1 MTRKVIL
8 RDRQKI
14 FPFNEPARDLRV
26 LNKKL
31 YVHQSDVLDEV
42 LAPDYVTE
50 VREVDALRDVDAKRM
65 ETVAFRDNLFFDRA
79 FLSEFIGRARA
90 SGEACRAAFSPD
102 DPAIVEHALPL
113 QRGIRR
119 EGNTLVADL
128 WYFPHGVE
136 SNVRPLVMDTAS
148 HEMGYYHVPTHM
160 SNAMGDLVYHV
171 PTKAFCSIEH
181 WVHTITANVIFGV
194 YADGARLDLEIER
207 SLSKNLKIL
216 WRAVLERKQVLGCS
230 EVVHIGRNCSID
242 PSVTI
247 RGPTYIGDN
256 VSIGPGAVID
266 VAYIGDNV
274 DIGTGGQV
282 MLSVVSD
289 RCFLPFRAA
298 LFMSV
303 MMAGSMVAQNTCLQF
318 CSIGR
323 NTFVGAGNTFTDFN
337 LVPGKPIR
345 AIDRGELEETG
356 MPVLGGCVGHNC
368 FIGSGMVIYP
378 ARAIESDVVLLAS
391 DERRVIERAVHYEDS
406 DHFNVGGAAESHRR
420 WYPR

>member
-8 RDRQKI
+8 RDRQRI

-31 YVHQSDVLDEV
+31 YVYQSDVLDEV
-42 LAPDYVTE
+42 LSPGYVTE
-50 VREVDALRDVDAKRM
+50 VREVDSLAELDSKRI
-65 ETVAFRDNLFFDRA
+65 ETIAFRDNLFFDRP
-79 FLSEFIGRARA
+79 FLSEFIERARA
-90 SGEACRAAFSPD
+90 SGEACQVALSAD
-102 DPAIVEHALPL
+102 DPAIAEHALPL

-119 EGNTLVADL
+119 DADVLVADL
-128 WYFPHGVE
+128 WYFPRGVE
-136 SNVRPLVMDTAS
+136 SNSRPLVMDTDS

-160 SNAMGDLVYHV
+160 SNAMGDLVYQV

-194 YADGARLDLEIER
+194 YAEGARLDRKVEN
-207 SLSKNLKIL
+207 SLGKNVRML
-216 WRAVLERKQVLGCS
+216 WRAILERKQVLGCS
-230 EVVHIGRNCSID
+230 ETVHIGRNCSID
-242 PSVTI
+242 PSVVI
-247 RGPTYIGDN
+247 RGPSYIGDN
-256 VSIGPGAVID
+256 VSIGPGAVVD
-266 VAYIGDNV
+266 VSYIGDNV

-289 RCFLPFRAA
+289 RSFLPFRAA

-337 LVPGKPIR
+337 LVPGKAIR
-345 AIDRGELEETG
+345 AMDRGEFRETG

-368 FIGSGMVIYP
+368 FIGSGMVVYP

-391 DERRVIERAVHYEDS
+391 DRRRVIDRTVYYEDS
-406 DHFNVGGAAESHRR
+406 DHFSVKGVADSHRR

>member
-1 MTRKVIL
+1 MTRKVII

-31 YVHQSDVLDEV
+31 YVHQSDVVDEV
-42 LAPDYVTE
+42 LSPGYVTE
-50 VREVDALRDVDAKRM
+50 VREVDSLADLDAKDV
-65 ETVAFRDNLFFDRA
+65 ETVAFRDNLFFDQA
-79 FLSEFIGRARA
+79 FLSSFVERARA
-90 SGEACRAAFSPD
+90 SGRACRVAFSPD

-119 EGNTLVADL
+119 QGEALVADL
-128 WYFPHGVE
+128 WYFPEGVR
-136 SNVRPLVMDTAS
+136 SNVRPLIIDTAS

-194 YADGARLDLEIER
+194 YAEGARLDREIEH
-207 SLSKNLKIL
+207 SLGKNLRIL
-216 WRAVLERKQVLGCS
+216 WRAMVERKQVLGCS

-247 RGPTYIGDN
+247 RGPTTIGDN

-266 VAYIGDNV
+266 VSYIGDNV
-274 DIGTGGQV
+274 DIGTGCQV

-289 RCFLPFRAA
+289 RSFLPFRAA

-323 NTFVGAGNTFTDFN
+323 NTFIGAGNTFTDFN

-345 AIDRGELEETG
+345 AMHRGELKETG

-368 FIGSGMVIYP
+368 FIGSGMVVYP

-391 DERRVIERAVHYEDS
+391 DERRVIDRTVHYDDS
-406 DHFNVGGAAESHRR
+406 DHFDVAGIADSHRR

>member
-1 MTRKVIL
+1 MTRKVII

-31 YVHQSDVLDEV
+31 YVHQSDVVDEV
-42 LAPDYVTE
+42 LSPGYVTE
-50 VREVDALRDVDAKRM
+50 VREVDSLADLDAKDV
-65 ETVAFRDNLFFDRA
+65 ETVAFRDNLFFDQA
-79 FLSEFIGRARA
+79 FLSSFVERARA
-90 SGEACRAAFSPD
+90 SGRACRVAFSPN

-119 EGNTLVADL
+119 QGEALVADL
-128 WYFPHGVE
+128 WYFPEGVR
-136 SNVRPLVMDTAS
+136 SNVRPLIIDTAS

-194 YADGARLDLEIER
+194 YAEGARLDREIEH
-207 SLSKNLKIL
+207 SLGKNLRIL
-216 WRAVLERKQVLGCS
+216 WRAMVERKQVLGCS

-247 RGPTYIGDN
+247 RGPTTIGDN

-266 VAYIGDNV
+266 VSYIGDNV
-274 DIGTGGQV
+274 DIGTGCQV

-289 RCFLPFRAA
+289 RSFLPFRAA

-323 NTFVGAGNTFTDFN
+323 NTFIGAGNTFTDFN

-345 AIDRGELEETG
+345 AMHRGELKETG

-368 FIGSGMVIYP
+368 FIGSGMVVYP

-391 DERRVIERAVHYEDS
+391 DERRVIDRTVHYDDS
-406 DHFNVGGAAESHRR
+406 DHFDVAGIADSHRR